1 MWSIV
6 CFTNE
11 NTIECVPNFWFK
23 KSLCAWPNKD
33 CKIKS
38 QLAVKRGLAP
48 NSIEFDYYEARPLA
62 RDISKHLNECITN
75 YFMFYLF

>member
-11 NTIECVPNFWFK
+11 NTIECIPNFWFK
-23 KSLCAWPNKD
+23 NSLCAWPNKH

-38 QLAVKRGLAP
+38 RLAVERRLAP
-48 NSIEFDYYEARPLA
+48 NSIEFDYYEARLLA
-62 RDISKHLNECITN
+62 RDISEYLYEFITI
-75 YFMFYLF
+75 